1 MDKIE
6 VGEFVRTVDG
16 KFGIFDR
23 YSERKEDSLYKSP
36 FNCFIKLQKRKTCLQ
51 CSRDYIIKH
60 SKNIIDLIEEG
71 DYVNG
76 HLIVN
81 EIYGEDDNELY
92 FEIED
97 DLNKSRYIGEKDIEY
112 ISTKEKYKEKI
123 YVINREE

>member
-1 MDKIE
+1 MENIKDKTEINE
-6 VGEFVRTVDG
+6 YIRDKEGNITKTVNILSLFKDVELYLGEDDFQ
-16 KFGIFDR
+16 
-23 YSERKEDSLYKSP
+23 YSD
-36 FNCFIKLQKRKTCLQ
+36 NC
-51 CSRDYIIKH
+51 IIKH
-60 SKNIIDLIEEG
+60 SRNIKDIIGIG
-71 DYVNG
+71 DYING
-76 HLIVN
+76 HLIIN